1 MSAGRRGDA
10 WYRHPLL
17 WLGSAIMAV
26 LVAGCAWLIVM
37 AARYPDPP
45 LDTGSQHHFRVPLDK
60 DARTPAT
67 PR

>member
-1 MSAGRRGDA
+1 MSAVGTREP
-10 WYRHPLL
+10 WYRHPLP
-17 WLGSAIMAV
+17 WLGSFILVA

-60 DARTPAT
+60 ASGAPTT